1 MKFNFILGKRCMCVI
16 LAFLASCFILT
27 SCLKDDFNFD
37 KMTKPVWEPNFSLP
51 LVHSKLDLSKV
62 LGETGGDSLMF
73 EDPNHFLTL
82 IYRDELYS
90 QTAED
95 AFIIIDQQYLKNY
108 QFSLPG
114 GMNNGD
120 SISNMYNDNIV
131 FVNSNN
137 ENLDTLTL
145 KAGILN
151 FKLNTNINHNAKIEI
166 LMPTVTKN
174 GVPLGA
180 VLPLTYTGVPI
191 NINTFVDLAGY
202 KLVFDHSGGIFNKLP
217 INYKITLYNIG
228 SPDLSPYDFNFEI
241 NFQNLKYLR
250 MYGYLNQKDYLFPFD
265 TLSIDI
271 FKKSWFGNFNLVNP
285 KLMVKVLNS
294 YGFPLN
300 INFDL
305 LEAYNPKTP
314 ANVTLFGYPYP
325 FTINTPAYLGQVTE
339 ASFVM
344 DTTNSNIRDAINIT
358 PHYLAYH
365 FEGHANPS
373 GLYTPNFVFD
383 TSSFK
388 VKVEMELPLHGR
400 AWDFYIQDTVDFEFE
415 KVDELIY
422 ANFKLNILNGFPIDA
437 KIQVVITDSLYV
449 PLDSLFVGEQYI
461 VQSGVLGPDLKVASP
476 TLRYTEINLPQ
487 SRLTTLSNARKLLI
501 RARLNTTNSGNQVV
515 KIYSDYLI
523 DVRLAVQAQ
532 LRMDLNNY

>member
-1 MKFNFILGKRCMCVI
+1 MKFMNLHANRFVRLSLVI
-16 LAFLASCFILT
+16 IAASFLMV
-27 SCLKDDFNFD
+27 SCLKDDFDFD

-51 LVHSKLDLSKV
+51 LVHSKLDLAKV

-82 IYRDELYS
+82 VYRDNIFS
-90 QTAED
+90 QSAED
-95 AFIIIDQQYLKNY
+95 AFSIIDQQYLKNY
-108 QFSLPG
+108 QMTLPG

-120 SISNMYNDNIV
+120 SVSNMYSDNIT
-131 FVNSNN
+131 FVNSNS
-137 ENLDTLTL
+137 EVIDTLVL

-151 FKLNTNINHNAKIEI
+151 FKLNTSLNHNAKIEI

-174 GVPLGA
+174 GVPLGT
-180 VLPLTYTGVPI
+180 VLNLVYTGVPI
-191 NINTFVDLAGY
+191 NINEFVDLSGY
-202 KLVFDHSGGIFNKLP
+202 KLVFDHSGGINNKLP
-217 INYKITLYNIG
+217 INYKITFYHIG

-241 NFQNLKYLR
+241 NFQTLKYSR

-271 FKKSWFGNFNLVNP
+271 FKNSWFGNFYLVNP

-305 LEAYNPKTP
+305 LDAYNPKTP
-314 ANVTLFGYPYP
+314 ANVVIFGYPYP
-325 FTINTPAYLGQVTE
+325 FTINIPSYLGQVTE
-339 ASFVM
+339 TSFIL
-344 DTTNSNIRDAINIT
+344 DTNNSNIRDAINIT
-358 PHYLAYH
+358 PHNLAYH

-373 GLYTPNFVFD
+373 GLYTPNFIFD

-388 VKVEMELPLHGR
+388 VNIEMELPLHGR
-400 AWDFYIQDTVDFEFE
+400 AWDFNIQDTVDFEFE
-415 KVDELIY
+415 KVEELIY
-422 ANFKLNILNGFPIDA
+422 ANFKLNILNGSPIDA
-437 KIQVVITDSLYV
+437 RIQVILTDSLYV
-449 PLDSLFVGEQYI
+449 PLDSLFVNEQYV
-461 VQSGVLGPDLKVASP
+461 VQSGVVGPDFKVISP
-476 TLRYTEINLPQ
+476 TLRYTEVNLPQ
-487 SRLTTLSNARKLLI
+487 SRLANLSNARKMLI
-501 RARLNTTNSGNQVV
+501 RAKLNTVNNGNDVI

-532 LRMDLNNY
+532 LKVDLNNY